1 MLLGAE
7 KESAAELADDFRIV
21 WETNEMLLQDFPE
34 IAYPIHELKGVT
46 QRAKA
51 QLLNDEPT
59 HMRWSGTKIVLP
71 TVDGSAASG
80 SVLRATGLLGR
91 VRGMKST
98 TSSGET
104 IRPDLVLVE
113 DFQTDASAHS
123 DLQCHKREKTI
134 AQAVLGLAGPGQK
147 IAAFATCTVI
157 RKGDAADRILNQ
169 DIYPRWRGVRCKLV
183 EQWPDESLREP
194 KANEDPNL
202 WQQYQTIR
210 QDELAEGNESHP
222 RATAFYRKHQVTMD
236 AGASIR
242 WPARKFAHEHSGIE
256 HAINL
261 RADNPDSFDAE
272 YQNDP
277 PGEDDA
283 TNSRFLDSDGFC
295 MAIGP
300 QLHRIVPDDTLAVTV
315 GIDVHP
321 SALYFATVAIREGFG
336 GQVIDYGTWPE
347 QPAGEYFTHASI
359 PRSIQRATGKD
370 GAAATFEA
378 LDSLRRHLFGNRY
391 LTEAG
396 IPYQPD
402 FGLVDAGDQTDTI
415 YDWTRRTD
423 APLMACL
430 GIGVTAKQVPWLHHR
445 RKRGER
451 TGFAWK
457 QPPIARTGSAR
468 RINIDT
474 NTWKTDIQQR
484 FALAEGSRGRLT
496 LYRDSAI
503 NHRQF
508 ADHMAAEFSTE
519 TTGQGRTLLEWSPRP
534 GKDNHWLDCV
544 TYAIVAANVNGI
556 VHPLQHRKR
565 TRRHSTSA
573 TTQQSQPS
581 QVERQQLQA
590 PGLAMAKPK
599 VSLAERRAKRR
610 NQ

>member
-1 MLLGAE
+1 MADDSGADLSESYERRRNRNANRDREESQAGREIGPLPPVVNPQRRESCRLDLMRYLLTYRAESYRMEFGPDQKRMIAAVQDRVLEGGSIAIAMPRGSGKTTIILDATSWALGYSHRKFVVLLGAE

-321 SALYFATVAIREGFG
+321 SALYFATVAIREGF
-336 GQVIDYGTWPE
+336 P
-347 QPAGEYFTHASI
+347 
-359 PRSIQRATGKD
+359 
-370 GAAATFEA
+370 
-378 LDSLRRHLFGNRY
+378 
-391 LTEAG
+391 
-396 IPYQPD
+396 
-402 FGLVDAGDQTDTI
+402 
-415 YDWTRRTD
+415 
-423 APLMACL
+423 
-430 GIGVTAKQVPWLHHR
+430 
-445 RKRGER
+445 
-451 TGFAWK
+451 
-457 QPPIARTGSAR
+457 
-468 RINIDT
+468 
-474 NTWKTDIQQR
+474 
-484 FALAEGSRGRLT
+484 
-496 LYRDSAI
+496 
-503 NHRQF
+503 
-508 ADHMAAEFSTE
+508 
-519 TTGQGRTLLEWSPRP
+519 
-534 GKDNHWLDCV
+534 
-544 TYAIVAANVNGI
+544 
-556 VHPLQHRKR
+556 
-565 TRRHSTSA
+565 
-573 TTQQSQPS
+573 
-581 QVERQQLQA
+581 
-590 PGLAMAKPK
+590 
-599 VSLAERRAKRR
+599 
-610 NQ
+610 